1 MFVDYYEILN
11 IDISSTEAEI
21 KSAFKKQALKWHPDK
36 NPGVN
41 TNDRMRLII
50 EAHLILKDPEA
61 RKRYDVEYLNYK
73 SYQQSKQKNEQSS
86 AQSEKQSQEEKQT
99 YNKKTTTNNEYS
111 VSDDILN
118 KWMENA
124 AKQASEYLA
133 QTLDDFKGIASA
145 GAKTFVNE
153 LIPRLISGVVIIIVL
168 SLIARGCN

>member
-1 MFVDYYEILN
+1 MFIDYYEILD
-11 IDISSTEAEI
+11 IDVSSTQAEV

-61 RKRYDVEYLNYK
+61 RKRYDAEYLK
-73 SYQQSKQKNEQSS
+73 HQ
-86 AQSEKQSQEEKQT
+86 AFKQSQKEEANKRSEEET
-99 YNKKTTTNNEYS
+99 FNTKKKTEPKKEYT
-111 VSDDILN
+111 VTDDILN
-118 KWMENA
+118 RWMENA

-133 QTLDDFKGIASA
+133 QTLEDFKGIASV

-153 LIPRLISGVVIIIVL
+153 LATRLIGGVVIIIFL
-168 SLIARGCN
+168 SLIAKGCN